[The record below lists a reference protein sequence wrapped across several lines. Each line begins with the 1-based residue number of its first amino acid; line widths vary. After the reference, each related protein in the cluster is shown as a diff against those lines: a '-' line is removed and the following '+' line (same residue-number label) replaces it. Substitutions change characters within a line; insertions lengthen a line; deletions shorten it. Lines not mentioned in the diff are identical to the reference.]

1 MNMSESKQG
10 NITILQP
17 QGKLNAITSPEMDTH
32 LAGLIEGGTRQ
43 IVIDLAGLDYVSSAG
58 LRVFLSVAKSLQH
71 VAGKLT
77 LASPSPQ
84 VQQMLDI
91 AGFGNVL
98 SIYKTLNEAIAACT
112 L

>member
-10 NITILQP
+10 SITILQP
-17 QGKLNAITSPEMDTH
+17 QGKLNAITSPELDAR

-58 LRVFLSVAKSLQH
+58 LRVFLSTAKRLQH
-71 VAGKLT
+71 AEGRLT

-84 VQQMLDI
+84 VQQMLDM
-91 AGFGNVL
+91 AGFANVL
-98 SIYKTLNEAIAACT
+98 SIFKTLNEAIAACA